1 MRKELS
7 MGKALEVFGFDEK
20 EALAILMIS
29 SPAYY
34 FCHQVI
40 LAMAM
45 HCAQLTLQ
53 REWRQDLTQATT
65 EEDLVEYYMTP
76 LCEIKEG

>member
-7 MGKALEVFGFDEK
+7 MAKALEVFGFDDK
-20 EALAILMIS
+20 EALAILMIDS
-29 SPAYY
+29 DAYY
-34 FCHQVI
+34 FCQMVI
-40 LAMAM
+40 ITMAQ

-65 EEDLVEYYMTP
+65 EAELIDYYMTP
-76 LCEIKEG
+76 LCEIKED

>member
-7 MGKALEVFGFDEK
+7 MAKALEVFGFDEK
-20 EALAILMIS
+20 EALALLMIN

-34 FCHQVI
+34 FCQQVI
-40 LAMAM
+40 VAMAA

-65 EEDLVEYYMTP
+65 EAELVDYYLTP
-76 LCEIKEG
+76 LCEVKED

>member
-7 MGKALEVFGFDEK
+7 MAKALEVFGFDAK
-20 EALAILMIS
+20 EALALLTANNS
-29 SPAYY
+29 AYY

-40 LAMAM
+40 IAMAT

-53 REWRQDLTQATT
+53 REWRQDLTQAAT
-65 EEDLVEYYMTP
+65 EAELVDYYMTP
-76 LCEIKEG
+76 LCEIKED

>member
-1 MRKELS
+1 MKKELS
-7 MGKALEVFGFDEK
+7 MGKAFEVFGFDEK
-20 EALAILMIS
+20 EALSLLMID

-40 LAMAM
+40 VAMAV

-65 EEDLVEYYMTP
+65 EEELVDYFLTP
-76 LCEIKEG
+76 LCEIKEE